1 MPKKLPQKL
10 GYHHGDLRRALIDA
24 ATQLVAEG
32 GEGAFTLREAA
43 ARVGVS
49 HVAAYRHFADKT
61 ALFAAVAEE
70 GFRRLRTTQSEAGRD
85 LPRGSLA
92 RIEALAV
99 AYVGFALDDP
109 STYRVMFGDRL
120 DDGPVP
126 GTEEAQAARA
136 RARFPTLDEAVEASF
151 DLLVAEVVAAQE
163 AGTLRAAAP
172 PRDLA
177 LALWTLSHG
186 YVDLLQKRR
195 IRGEER
201 AKIERH
207 YLRILGISLHGMKP

>member
-1 MPKKLPQKL
+1 MPKKLPQKA

-43 ARVGVS
+43 SRVGVS
-49 HVAAYRHFADKT
+49 HVAAYRHFEDKT
-61 ALFAAVAEE
+61 ALFAAVAEG
-70 GFRRLRTTQSEAGRD
+70 GFRRMRAAQADAARGRPVGRER
-85 LPRGSLA
+85 L
-92 RIEALAV
+92 EALAV
-99 AYVGFALDDP
+99 AYVRFALEEP

-151 DLLVAEVVAAQE
+151 DLLVGEVVAAQE
-163 AGTLRAAAP
+163 AGVLRPLP

-177 LALWTLSHG
+177 LALWTLTHG

-195 IRGEER
+195 IRGEEI

-207 YLRILGISLHGMKP
+207 YLRILSISLDGMRP